1 MRYLIL
7 LVALFGIHSCGNRD
21 DTPQPENLPTAF
33 DKEKWRTKIQED
45 YPYRDELLP
54 FLLTNDTLKKMHGNQ
69 VLDFLGQPD
78 RTDSSYL
85 FYLVN
90 KKKIGF
96 FTLHSKTLV
105 IKLKPDSMV
114 EWRKVHK

>member
-1 MRYLIL
+1 MRYLIFLIPFL
-7 LVALFGIHSCGNRD
+7 LIHSCGNRD
-21 DTPQPENLPTAF
+21 NKPESLSAAF
-33 DKEKWRTKIQED
+33 DKEKWRTKIQDD
-45 YPYRDELLP
+45 YPFRNEMIPYLI
-54 FLLTNDTLKKMHGNQ
+54 TNDTLKKLNGRQ
-69 VLDFLGQPD
+69 VLNFLGQPD
-78 RTDSSYL
+78 RTDSNYL

-114 EWRKVHK
+114 EWRKIHE